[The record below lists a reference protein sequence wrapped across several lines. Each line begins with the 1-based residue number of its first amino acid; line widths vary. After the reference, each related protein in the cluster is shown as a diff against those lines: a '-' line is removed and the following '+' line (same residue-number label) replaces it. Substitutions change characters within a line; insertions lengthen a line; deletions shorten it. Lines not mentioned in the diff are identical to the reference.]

1 MNRPAFRCSLLVAL
15 IAGAVAIA
23 GAAAP
28 PVVPVVPV
36 VPVDHHQHLLS
47 PAMIAPG
54 QQPITAAKLVVALD
68 AAGIRRAVIL
78 SNAYRFG
85 SPQFA
90 VPNPDEYQRV
100 VAENDWTAR
109 EAAKYPRRL
118 VAFCSINP
126 LKNYA
131 LGELARCARDPRFGR
146 GLKLQFGSSDVDLDD
161 PTDIAMLRRIF
172 RVANAERLA
181 LVIHLRPSES
191 RQRLYGAAEA
201 QVFLD
206 QLLTQAPDVAVQI
219 AHLGGG
225 GGGAFEPAAEEALAV
240 FAAAFIQKDP
250 RVRNLWF
257 DVSGITGGADA
268 AARAPKLVELLRAI
282 GTKHLLYGSDGGDPT
297 DPPPKDALA
306 SFRKLPL
313 TAAELR
319 AIEGNVAPYLK
330 P

>member
-1 MNRPAFRCSLLVAL
+1 MRRLAAWLVAHVL
-15 IAGAVAIA
+15 AAGAI
-23 GAAAP
+23 AAAP
-28 PVVPVVPV
+28 PAP
-36 VPVDHHQHLLS
+36 PVDHHQHLLS
-47 PAMIAPG
+47 PAMAVPG
-54 QQPITAAKLVVALD
+54 QKPIDAKTLIAALD

-90 VPNPDEYQRV
+90 VPNPDEYARV

-109 EAAKYPRRL
+109 EAARYPKRL
-118 VAFCSINP
+118 VAFCGFNP
-126 LKNYA
+126 LKAYA
-131 LGELARCARDPRFGR
+131 LHELQRCARDPRFGR
-146 GLKLQFGSSDVDLDD
+146 GIKLQFGNSDVDLDD
-161 PTDIAMLRRIF
+161 PTDVAMLRRVF

-181 LVIHLRPSES
+181 IVVHLRPSES
-191 RQRLYGAAEA
+191 RRRPYGAAEA

-206 QLLTQAPDVAVQI
+206 QLLTQAPDVVVQV

-225 GGGAFEPAAEEALAV
+225 GGGSLEPEAEDALAV

-268 AARAPKLVELLRAI
+268 AARAPRIAQLLRSI

-297 DPPPKDALA
+297 DPPAKQALA
-306 SFRKLPL
+306 SFRQLPL
-313 TAAELR
+313 SATELR
-319 AIEGNVAPYLK
+319 GIEANLAPYLRA
-330 P
+330 PYLAR